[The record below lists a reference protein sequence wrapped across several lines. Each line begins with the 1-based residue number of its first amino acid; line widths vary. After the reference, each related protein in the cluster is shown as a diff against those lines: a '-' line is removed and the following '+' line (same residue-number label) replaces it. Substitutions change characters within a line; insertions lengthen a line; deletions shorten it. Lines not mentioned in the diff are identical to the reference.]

1 MSESPPDPDPL
12 ESLSSVVG
20 TLPSPDSGTLG
31 PVFDTGS
38 VVSACSSDPELSIA
52 GATVFDAE
60 PRRSEVP
67 DLGRGVEA
75 CASTTAMDSSTLVT
89 VAGTVDVSAGTVV
102 SGGTVDVEV
111 VTDETVTSA
120 DSSGAGV
127 FVQTER
133 DVGAPKLGNSVS
145 RIAYA
150 VPADPINARAA
161 SAPMTAL
168 VDREFQLAEP
178 RSDGATTSRARHP
191 SHVSQRLTVAVPT
204 VEPASTHDI
213 KCALYDRTTT
223 IRRWS

>member
-1 MSESPPDPDPL
+1 MSESPPDPDPDPL

-31 PVFDTGS
+31 PVFDTGT
-38 VVSACSSDPELSIA
+38 VVSAWSDPELSVA

-67 DLGRGVEA
+67 DVGRGVEA
-75 CASTTAMDSSTLVT
+75 CASTRAMDSSTLVT
-89 VAGTVDVSAGTVV
+89 VAGTVEVSAGAVV

-127 FVQTER
+127 FVHTER

-161 SAPMTAL
+161 SAPTTAL

-178 RSDGATTSRARHP
+178 RSDGATTSRAGTP
-191 SHVSQRLTVAVPT
+191 VT
-204 VEPASTHDI
+204 
-213 KCALYDRTTT
+213 
-223 IRRWS
+223 